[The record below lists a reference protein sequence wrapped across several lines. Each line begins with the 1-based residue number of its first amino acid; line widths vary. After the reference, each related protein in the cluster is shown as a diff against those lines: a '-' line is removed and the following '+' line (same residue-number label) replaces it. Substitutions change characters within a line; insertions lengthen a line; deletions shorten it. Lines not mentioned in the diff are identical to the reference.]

1 MEKDSTVKNTVRY
14 SMMPGGPAGVFPGAN
29 CHAFGIPAG
38 SKKKGAAWEFIK
50 WAVSKEMLT
59 RIVEKHGYPSIV
71 RKSVV
76 NSSVYREAMTLN
88 GQDLGALFLQVL
100 ERGEKGDYMKYRTTP
115 VFPQIGDKMNR
126 AIEAIASNQL
136 DAPAALK
143 QAQAQAVED
152 IKKAGI
158 PIDL

>member
-1 MEKDSTVKNTVRY
+1 
-14 SMMPGGPAGVFPGAN
+14 
-29 CHAFGIPAG
+29 
-38 SKKKGAAWEFIK
+38 
-50 WAVSKEMLT
+50 
-59 RIVEKHGYPSIV
+59 
-71 RKSVV
+71 
-76 NSSVYREAMTLN
+76 
-88 GQDLGALFLQVL
+88 
-100 ERGEKGDYMKYRTTP
+100 MKYRTTP